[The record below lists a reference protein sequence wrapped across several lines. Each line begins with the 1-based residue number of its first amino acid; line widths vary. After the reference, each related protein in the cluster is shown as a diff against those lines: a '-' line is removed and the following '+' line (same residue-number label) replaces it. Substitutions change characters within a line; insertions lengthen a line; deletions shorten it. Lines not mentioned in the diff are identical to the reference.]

1 MCDDEKSSSPKS
13 SSNNKG
19 ANAVSVAVLIA
30 GMGLAVASAA
40 LMATASQFTIYY
52 AAYGGGVRRRAVT
65 YSDYAPFVY
74 ALHQIKTNTHAF
86 IPTRQTVRTVVIV
99 TRMSCLLHA
108 GSWWSRTPWPR
119 SWARSRC
126 S

>member
-40 LMATASQFTIYY
+40 LMATASQCTIY
-52 AAYGGGVRRRAVT
+52 AEPGARPRTVT
-65 YSDYAPFVY
+65 YRDYAPFVY
-74 ALHQIKTNTHAF
+74 VY
-86 IPTRQTVRTVVIV
+86 TREHLYATLAVP
-99 TRMSCLLHA
+99 LY
-108 GSWWSRTPWPR
+108 TP
-119 SWARSRC
+119 
-126 S
+126 